1 MGCGYRI
8 LWPLSEVV
16 PLWAILAFHWAA
28 NCVLTAKEMES
39 KTCGLD
45 KGHNAKEELQYPSCR
60 LESNSRAFG
69 TLDSYFRNLSCWSTK
84 DPRRGKIS
92 IEAQL

>member
-1 MGCGYRI
+1 MGWKVGCGYRI

-28 NCVLTAKEMES
+28 NCVLTAKETES

-45 KGHNAKEELQYPSCR
+45 KGYNAKEELRYPNPALELNPTALGAPNSCYMDM
-60 LESNSRAFG
+60 S
-69 TLDSYFRNLSCWSTK
+69 
-84 DPRRGKIS
+84 
-92 IEAQL
+92 